1 MAGLIGSNFEQIV
14 EANLMSENGGWVD
27 HSNSLQEQFR
37 QNRRPGQKA
46 PLVPVT
52 EFMTCRPGM
61 LRRLYRFA
69 NPTASR
75 CKSAENRSPTR
86 AETSCR
92 QAFIRLAATG
102 KYKTMKNNI
111 SIFVF
116 CTFLSAAALLWT
128 IPALAEG
135 LDGFDDGERFTYQVS
150 WGAFSNAG
158 RIVVAADKEATEGKN
173 LMRLTVNMKTRGLV
187 SLFYSPKNSRV
198 ALIDTRTGR
207 ALRLQ
212 ETGHDGRRQLDNQT
226 DFDYVTRRA
235 VYVDRVRPQ
244 RSRTVEFP
252 EGKNP
257 IDLILGLIQTRQW
270 NLQSGEERDLLV
282 YASRD
287 IYPLIVRAEGYEEV
301 HTPLGSFQTRLLV
314 PRMSEPKG
322 IFEKGGEVKVWIA
335 EGDNPLPVRMQ
346 VHLSFGVATMTLVS
360 HDPGRAALAPTGST
374 VSFH

>member
-1 MAGLIGSNFEQIV
+1 MTDKINFSISV
-14 EANLMSENGGWVD
+14 
-27 HSNSLQEQFR
+27 FR
-37 QNRRPGQKA
+37 PFLFLA
-46 PLVPVT
+46 VLFWAIPV
-52 EFMTCRPGM
+52 M
-61 LRRLYRFA
+61 
-69 NPTASR
+69 
-75 CKSAENRSPTR
+75 
-86 AETSCR
+86 
-92 QAFIRLAATG
+92 
-102 KYKTMKNNI
+102 
-111 SIFVF
+111 
-116 CTFLSAAALLWT
+116 
-128 IPALAEG
+128 AEG

-158 RIVVAADKEATEGKN
+158 RIVVAADKEAAEGKN
-173 LMRLTVNMKTRGLV
+173 HMRLTVDMKTRGLV

-198 ALIDTRTGR
+198 ALIDAVTGR

-252 EGKNP
+252 EGENP

-287 IYPLIVRAEGYEEV
+287 IYPLVVRAEGYEEV
-301 HTPLGSFQTRLLV
+301 QTPLGRFQTRLLV
-314 PRMSEPKG
+314 PSMRGEPKG
-322 IFEKGGEVKVWIA
+322 IFENGGEVKVWIA

-346 VHLSFGVATMTLVS
+346 VHLSFGVATLTLVS
-360 HDPGRAALAPTGST
+360 HDPGRAAVLPTPSA